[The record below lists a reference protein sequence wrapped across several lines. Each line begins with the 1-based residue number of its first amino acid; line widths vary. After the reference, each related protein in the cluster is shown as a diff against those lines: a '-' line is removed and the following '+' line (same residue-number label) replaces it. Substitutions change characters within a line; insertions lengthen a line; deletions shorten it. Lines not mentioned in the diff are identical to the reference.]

1 MDLKFRFVLVLL
13 VLCSVFVNFAHAE
26 KAGHEI
32 QFGAFLIQENAE
44 KLKADLKE
52 TIPDAYISP
61 IRAADGRL
69 LYSVRT
75 GPFQT
80 MEEAEKRLAVLPQ
93 MEDLEPA
100 MVLAKDSFLKDTGPD
115 LEEEPTVSEDTES
128 GETVPVIS
136 QAQEPGTSETA
147 VVEADESSAQ
157 TDETKAVNDGDGELW
172 GGTGEDA
179 WENEESI
186 SPGEEE
192 PATSH
197 ELQALEE
204 EIETLKGQ
212 MKALLDAEEIRGE
225 LTESKEEK
233 DDRDED
239 ILDAAGGNYTL
250 MTKGGF
256 GFEYMLDYTYFAY
269 DSLTE
274 INIVEHNSNHTLV
287 NTFTIEYPMRDNLT
301 LEAAIPFVYEYDAVG
316 RSDSK
321 DVTDFGDVRFG
332 MSYQPVKSGGKIPS
346 VILNTTLTCPMG
358 RSPYEVIP
366 DQDLSTGSGGY
377 SLEGSVSVSKAIDP
391 IMAFGTFSYDYR
403 FPIKN
408 LDYKIGSYTLDRYD
422 RGDSLGISVGLGYS
436 VSYITSVTLGYSY
449 SYTLKSK
456 RYYKETS
463 AQDYPTKTSSSLS
476 IGSSWRLS
484 NKLRLNITLG
494 IGLGN
499 SEYFSL
505 SFRLP
510 MEFGRD

>member
-1 MDLKFRFVLVLL
+1 
-13 VLCSVFVNFAHAE
+13 LCSVFVTFAHAE

-52 TIPDAYISP
+52 TIPDLYISP
-61 IRAADGRL
+61 IRSGDGRL
-69 LYSVRT
+69 LFSVRT

-100 MVLAKDSFLKDTGPD
+100 MVLAKGSFLKDAGPD
-115 LEEEPTVSEDTES
+115 LQGESTVSEEIES
-128 GETVPVIS
+128 GETAPVIS
-136 QAQEPGTSETA
+136 KAQEPGTSETT

-157 TDETKAVNDGDGELW
+157 TNETKALNDGDGGLW
-172 GGTGEDA
+172 GGTVEDA
-179 WENEESI
+179 WESDETI

-212 MKALLDAEEIRGE
+212 MKSLLDAEEIRGE
-225 LTESKEEK
+225 LTESTDEKENR
-233 DDRDED
+233 DDE
-239 ILDAAGGNYTL
+239 ILDAAGRNYTL

-256 GFEYMLDYTYFAY
+256 GFEYKLDYTYFAY
-269 DSLTE
+269 DTITE
-274 INIVEHNSNHTLV
+274 INVIEHNSNHTII
-287 NTFTIEYPMRDNLT
+287 NTFTIEYPMQDNLT

-321 DVTDFGDVRFG
+321 HVTDFGDVRFG
-332 MSYQPVKSGGKIPS
+332 MSYQPIKSGGKIPS
-346 VILNTTLTCPMG
+346 VILNTALTCPMG
-358 RSPYEVIP
+358 RSPYEVNP
-366 DQDLSTGSGGY
+366 ELDLSTGSGGY
-377 SLEGSVSVSKAIDP
+377 SVEGSVSLSKAIDP
-391 IMAFGTFSYDYR
+391 IMAFGTLSYDYR
-403 FPIKN
+403 FPIK
-408 LDYKIGSYTLDRYD
+408 DIDHKIGSYTMDRYD
-422 RGDSLGISVGLGYS
+422 RGDSLGVSVGLGYS

-449 SYTLKSK
+449 SYSFKSK
-456 RYYKETS
+456 RYYKEGLV
-463 AQDYPTKTSSSLS
+463 QEYPTQTSSSLS

-484 NKLRLNITLG
+484 KKLRVNATLQ